1 MTSYL
6 TQLGSMPLLK
16 IVKDLSNSNKD
27 EEKFHSKIDHNHR
40 IRSNNKPEKFL
51 DSGYEYPISYYNL
64 SFTVQLVYFLMTV
77 LSMYIIFKH
86 CSLKNG
92 SFRFP
97 CDWLSAFLFLPWY
110 LITNIRKVLFQE
122 KVIKSKP
129 NEGRTLER
137 VRRVPYA
144 VPSAP
149 PSIPGRLT
157 PRGSSGSSGFF
168 PTRY

>member
-6 TQLGSMPLLK
+6 TELGPMPLLK
-16 IVKDLSNSNKD
+16 IVKDLSNSNK
-27 EEKFHSKIDHNHR
+27 EKFHSGRDHDHGHTR
-40 IRSNNKPEKFL
+40 RRNNRAENFR

-64 SFTVQLVYFLMTV
+64 SFTIQLVYFFMTV

-86 CSLKNG
+86 CSLDKG

-97 CDWLSAFLFLPWY
+97 CDWLSAYLFLPWY
-110 LITNIRKVLFQE
+110 LMTNVRTVLFSK
-122 KVIKSKP
+122 KVIKPEPIYIEKKVP
-129 NEGRTLER
+129 
-137 VRRVPYA
+137 VPYA

-149 PSIPGRLT
+149 PSVKGTMTMR

>member
-1 MTSYL
+1 MTSYV

-16 IVKDLSNSNKD
+16 IVKDLSNSNK
-27 EEKFHSKIDHNHR
+27 EEFHSGRDHDHR
-40 IRSNNKPEKFL
+40 HTRRRNNIAESFR

-86 CSLKNG
+86 CSLEKD

-97 CDWLSAFLFLPWY
+97 CDWLSAYLFLPWY
-110 LITNIRKVLFQE
+110 LMTNVRTVLFSK
-122 KVIKSKP
+122 KVIKP
-129 NEGRTLER
+129 NTIIVER
-137 VRRVPYA
+137 ERKVPVPYA

-149 PSIPGRLT
+149 PSVRGTMRPTGR
-157 PRGSSGSSGFF
+157 SGSSGFF